1 MTVFSRHSPP
11 IPMAVFR
18 KMVATLSP
26 DELARLPPEKLP
38 DNIPADFVDHAP
50 LSSRG
55 AVESL
60 ILAANAHHLQQR
72 LAIQDEYGDEV
83 LTALDHARQTGGTAN
98 VKVFRQKLAELEK
111 AHRESRSQEDPK
123 GLALLARR
131 VKTLDG
137 LLMDVRTEA
146 AETAQSAK
154 LLRSQSATDDLR
166 DTFSRAADRLH
177 DHAEQIER
185 LLARYYLIRIAV
197 IQHEMQA
204 AVRRVTLLDQE
215 ADDLAGQIE
224 TLRQALERSQTVWRR
239 AVQRGKA
246 NREADELQQR
256 ISELVAEQR
265 AREVTISENDLTL
278 WLDAIVDASLHP
290 FTRQKVAQH
299 ISEAR
304 MALYTLLTRYCL
316 QQEQSARQIARNPF
330 LQVDPAQTIRFML
343 MSEEFILNYFA
354 RKRNQNTAWIS
365 NVAQVKMEDLDKLE
379 RDILNELKRS
389 TKLLGKK

>member
-38 DNIPADFVDHAP
+38 DNIPADFADHAP

-60 ILAANAHHLQQR
+60 ILAANAHHLQRR

-83 LTALDHARQTGGTAN
+83 LTALDRARRTGGTAN
-98 VKVFRQKLAELEK
+98 VKVFGQKLAELEI
-111 AHRESRSQEDPK
+111 AHREGRSRNDPESP
-123 GLALLARR
+123 ALLARR

-146 AETAQSAK
+146 AETAQSAG

-177 DHAEQIER
+177 EHAEQIER

-204 AVRRVTLLDQE
+204 TVRRVTFLDQE

-290 FTRQKVAQH
+290 FTRQKVSQH

>member
-1 MTVFSRHSPP
+1 MTVFSRHAPP

-50 LSSRG
+50 LSSKG

-60 ILAANAHHLQQR
+60 ILAANAHHLQRR

-83 LTALDHARQTGGTAN
+83 LTALDRARRTGSTAN
-98 VKVFRQKLAELEK
+98 VKIFRQKLAELEK
-111 AHRESRSQEDPK
+111 SRRQSRPQDDPQS
-123 GLALLARR
+123 LTMLARR

-154 LLRSQSATDDLR
+154 LLRGQSATGDLR
-166 DTFSRAADRLH
+166 DTFSRAADSLH
-177 DHAEQIER
+177 DHAEQIEH

-204 AVRRVTLLDQE
+204 TVRQVNLLDQE

-224 TLRQALERSQTVWRR
+224 ALRQALERSKTVWRR
-239 AVQRGKA
+239 TVRRGKA

-256 ISELVAEQR
+256 ISELVAERR

-290 FTRQKVAQH
+290 FTREKVAQH

-330 LQVDPAQTIRFML
+330 LQVDPAQAIRFML
-343 MSEEFILNYFA
+343 MSEEFILSYFA

-379 RDILNELKRS
+379 RDILSELKRS
-389 TKLLGKK
+389 TRRLGKK

>member
-1 MTVFSRHSPP
+1 
-11 IPMAVFR
+11 MAVFR

-55 AVESL
+55 AVENL

-98 VKVFRQKLAELEK
+98 VKVFRQKLAELEM
-111 AHRESRSQEDPK
+111 AHRESRSQEGPK
-123 GLALLARR
+123 ALALLARR

-154 LLRSQSATDDLR
+154 LLRSQSATDELR
-166 DTFSRAADRLH
+166 ATFTRAADGLH
-177 DHAEQIER
+177 DHAEHIEH

-204 AVRRVTLLDQE
+204 TVRRVTLLDQE

-224 TLRQALERSQTVWRR
+224 TQRQALERSQTVWRR

-389 TKLLGKK
+389 TRLLGKK